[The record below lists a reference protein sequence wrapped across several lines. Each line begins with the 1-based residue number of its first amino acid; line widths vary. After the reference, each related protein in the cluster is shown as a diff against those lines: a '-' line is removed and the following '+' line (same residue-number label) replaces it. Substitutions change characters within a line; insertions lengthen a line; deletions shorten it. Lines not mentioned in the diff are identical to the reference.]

1 MKNFFSKYFSGQGL
15 CLTHVW
21 APCCETWL
29 KFEKMKFE
37 FIVKKKCFANY
48 KEKFWVW
55 VTPLVGRHV
64 VNELKIAEDVGRH
77 VVSKLKIS

>member
-1 MKNFFSKYFSGQGL
+1 MAKIWDWGL
-15 CLTHVW
+15 
-21 APCCETWL
+21 
-29 KFEKMKFE
+29 E

-64 VNELKIAEDVGRH
+64 VNEPKVGYH
-77 VVSKLKIS
+77 VVIELEIL